1 MNLIHVID
9 YWSKVRSAEIA
20 VVCGADRM
28 TWGELDRRSTAAAAG
43 LQRAGIIQG
52 DRVAILAINRIDWC
66 VMAIAILK
74 VGAFIVPLNDRLAP
88 REIVEILTD
97 AEVSA
102 VATDAT
108 LGPKLTEAK
117 DTLTFTVIDFDT
129 SWERPDAVSFAAL
142 AQTADELQPVE
153 IDGEDIAIIAYTS
166 GTTGLPKGVML
177 THNNVLAQAFDRNA
191 VYGWSP
197 ETLRTLL
204 CVPLSVTGGI
214 VTNFLLTYVAGG
226 CLYLERDYNAE
237 RILHLIVDERITC
250 MMGASIMWELLTKV
264 DGFESADL
272 SSLTTAL
279 GGGQPAPPFDLFAHK
294 GVQFHQVYGCTEAA
308 AMVTDLPP
316 HLLPDKPRSIGL
328 PSMHT
333 RVRVVDDHG
342 VDVKVGDVGEIWV
355 CGPTVMKG
363 YWRNAAATA
372 EAITDSWLH
381 TGDLAVQDEDGMF
394 EWMDR
399 KKDMYRSGGFNVYPA
414 EVERVLAMLPGVVE
428 CAVVMVSDPKWD
440 QVGAAIIRA
449 STAIDP
455 ADVVA
460 YCKARLAN
468 YKVPRYV
475 VTREDPLPRNASG
488 KILRRV
494 LQPEYESLPVTQ
506 PALT

>member
-1 MNLIHVID
+1 MNLVDVIA
-9 YWSKVRSAEIA
+9 YWRIARPAATA
-20 VVCGADRM
+20 VVCGTERL
-28 TWGELDRRSTAAAAG
+28 TWAQLDQRASAAAAG
-43 LQRAGIIQG
+43 LQKAGICQG

-66 VMAIAILK
+66 VMTIAILK
-74 VGAFIVPLNDRLAP
+74 AGAFIVPLNDRLAP
-88 REIVEILTD
+88 REIKEILTD

-102 VATDAT
+102 VATDAI
-108 LGPKLTEAK
+108 LGPKLAEARAE
-117 DTLTFTVIDFDT
+117 LSFTVIDFDA
-129 SWERPDAVSFAAL
+129 SPECSEAVSFAAL
-142 AQTADELQPVE
+142 AQTADELQPVD
-153 IDGEDIAIIAYTS
+153 IQGHDIAIIAYTS

-177 THNNVLAQAFDRNA
+177 THGNVLAQAFDRNV

-197 ETLRTLL
+197 DTLRTLL

-214 VTNFLLTYVAGG
+214 VTNFLLTYIAGG
-226 CLYLERDYNAE
+226 CIYLEADYNAE
-237 RILHLIVDERITC
+237 RILNLIVTERITC

-264 DGFESADL
+264 DGFDSADL

-316 HLLPDKPRSIGL
+316 HRLPDKPRSIGM

-333 RVRVVDDHG
+333 QVRVVDDHG
-342 VDVKVGDVGEIWV
+342 ADVKAGDVGELWV

-363 YWRNAAATA
+363 YWRNPAATA
-372 EAITDSWLH
+372 EAISGGWLR
-381 TGDLAVQDEDGMF
+381 TGDLVVQDEDGLL
-394 EWMDR
+394 EWIDR

-414 EVERVLAMLPGVVE
+414 EVERVLATLPGVIE
-428 CAVVMVSDPKWD
+428 CAVVMVSDSRWD

-449 STAIDP
+449 SIAIDP
-455 ADVVA
+455 ADVVTF
-460 YCKARLAN
+460 CKARLAT

-475 VTREDPLPRNASG
+475 VMRAEPLPRNASG

-494 LQPEYESLPVTQ
+494 LQPEYERLPKTQ
-506 PALT
+506 HALI